1 MISEDKIEN
10 NEILGGLEEMGL
22 SKYESS
28 AYYNLLGKGMISA
41 TEIAYSSNLPRTKIY
56 SILKRLENKK
66 LVLIN
71 NQKPPLMC
79 RAISPKEA
87 FNDIITKYENKLNGL
102 KKIIFKLQQI
112 NDEGLQSKGI
122 EEKKYFVLNQFST
135 TSKIIDLIRKSKESI
150 DAMINPWGNKL
161 LIYSKDELK
170 KTIIDGVRV
179 RIICDIKCEL
189 ENKILPNAIEQ
200 KFSQINT
207 NVFIFDNCNILI
219 LDSIG
224 TKSALIHSNEIF
236 LSTMMNQFN
245 DLWFKLENNFLRST
259 NKIEY
264 VSNK

>member
-1 MISEDKIEN
+1 MISEEKIEN
-10 NEILGGLEEMGL
+10 NEIIGGLEEIGL

-41 TEIAYSSNLPRTKIY
+41 TEVAYCSNLPRTKIY
-56 SILKRLENKK
+56 SILKKLENKK

-71 NQKPPLMC
+71 YQKPLMC
-79 RAISPKEA
+79 RAVSPKEA
-87 FNDIITKYENKLNGL
+87 FKDIITKYENKLNGI
-102 KKIIFKLQQI
+102 KKIIFNLQQI

-170 KTIIDGVRV
+170 KIIIDGVRV
-179 RIICDIKCEL
+179 RIICDTKCEL

-200 KFSQINT
+200 KFSKITT
-207 NVFIFDNCNILI
+207 NVFIFDNYNVLI

-236 LSTMMNQFN
+236 LTTMINQFN
-245 DLWFKLENNFLRST
+245 DLWFQHEKNILRSI
-259 NKIEY
+259 NKIKF
-264 VSNK
+264 VNNN